1 MQPLKAHMN
10 LVLIIFIQ
18 FLFFSISYGQSTP
31 DVNFKSIFP
40 FVDGRVVYEK
50 VYQLDS
56 VTKKEIFSRIKEW
69 GQSAFVTQK
78 GALQSEDAEMGYI
91 FYQAIKSTTHMIP
104 KGWGFGLMEDRYI
117 TVDNNAKMSIKF
129 YVKDGKFKVTIDDIT
144 NQPVRAYGVWKV
156 GFDSYTGTRAIE
168 KVAIPIESAGV
179 QAIYDYKNNPG
190 EKKYS
195 VRLNYTANL
204 WRQIHVD
211 ILRLFD
217 DIYAEVIYKKRTKSP
232 FDF

>member
-1 MQPLKAHMN
+1 MLLNPKFYLIPLSFFFA
-10 LVLIIFIQ
+10 FINTC
-18 FLFFSISYGQSTP
+18 YGQSTP
-31 DVNFKSIFP
+31 DLNFKSVFP
-40 FVDGRVVYEK
+40 YVDGRVVYEK

-56 VTKKEIFSRIKEW
+56 ITKSEIFSRIKEW
-69 GQSAFVTQK
+69 GQTAFLNQK

-91 FYQAIKSTTHMIP
+91 FYQATKSTTHMIP

-117 TVDNNAKMSIKF
+117 TVDNNAKIAIKF
-129 YVKDGKFKVTIDDIT
+129 YIKDGKFKVNINEIT

-168 KVAIPIESAGV
+168 KTVMPIESAGV
-179 QAIYDYKNNPG
+179 QEIYDYKRYPN

-204 WRQIHVD
+204 WRQIHID

-217 DIYAEVIYKKRTKSP
+217 DIYAEIVYKKKQKSP